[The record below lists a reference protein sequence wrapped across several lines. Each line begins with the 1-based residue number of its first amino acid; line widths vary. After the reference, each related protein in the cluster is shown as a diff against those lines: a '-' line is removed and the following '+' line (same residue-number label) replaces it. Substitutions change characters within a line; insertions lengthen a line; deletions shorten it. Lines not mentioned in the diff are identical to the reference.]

1 MLSVNSLPAGGELI
15 LLTAVQ
21 LETSGKLGDI
31 RFTDVFLFSSSLKFF
46 FPKLRTK
53 FIERRNNLCRVSHL
67 CDAKVRSRLSLCTS
81 QTQQHTCVSV

>member
-21 LETSGKLGDI
+21 LETSGELGDI
-31 RFTDVFLFSSSLKFF
+31 RCLFVFIKFEVF

-67 CDAKVRSRLSLCTS
+67 CDAKVRG
-81 QTQQHTCVSV
+81 QK